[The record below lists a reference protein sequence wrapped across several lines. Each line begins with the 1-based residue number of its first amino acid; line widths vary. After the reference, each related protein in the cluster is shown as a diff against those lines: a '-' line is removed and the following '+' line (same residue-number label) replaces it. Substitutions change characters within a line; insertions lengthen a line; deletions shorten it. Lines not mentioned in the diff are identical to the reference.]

1 MQSKLKYFV
10 DNYNKNI
17 FDIKKSKFYL
27 EHLLVY
33 FNVELGVSLE
43 KKAASLKNYNISS
56 ELLKIKNNVYNG
68 FLLKLYIPNSVTLPT
83 DISYKDEDYMKIID
97 KSSKTI
103 LHIEHLYQLI
113 VLEYISSIYNF
124 TDKKIEHVDFIYQT
138 YEQLDFIV
146 RTNKLNIL
154 FED

>member
-83 DISYKDEDYMKIID
+83 DISYKNETFD
-97 KSSKTI
+97 KKSKTI